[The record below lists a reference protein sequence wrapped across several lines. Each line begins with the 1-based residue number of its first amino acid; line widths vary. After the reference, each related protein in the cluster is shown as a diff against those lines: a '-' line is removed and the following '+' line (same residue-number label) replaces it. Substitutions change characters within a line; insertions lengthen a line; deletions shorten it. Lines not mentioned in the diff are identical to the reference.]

1 MPLVLAPSRPVRLF
15 GPESI
20 RLKPAPAM
28 AVNPPPT
35 SLSYMPR
42 VANRGAAVAPD
53 GVAVGVGLGATVG
66 VAVGVGAGAEPGS
79 VSTTSWGAVP
89 VASRLLNVREF
100 VALVAS
106 PTLSGPAAFTRL
118 VTFKE

>member
-1 MPLVLAPSRPVRLF
+1 MPFVLVPSKPVRLF

-28 AVNPPPT
+28 AVNPPPE

-42 VANRGAAVAPD
+42 VANRGAAVVVD
-53 GVAVGVGLGATVG
+53 GVAVG
-66 VAVGVGAGAEPGS
+66 VAVGVGVGATAGS

-106 PTLSGPAAFTRL
+106 PTLTGPGPFTRL
-118 VTFKE
+118 AAFKETQLPFA